1 MCNPIVKKIESL
13 GGEIC
18 YNTPVK
24 SVIIKNDSVIGV
36 KAENGNVYRA
46 DQIVIAST
54 LSSAK
59 KILDPLKN
67 RECLKNFFSLKTMSA
82 CTIQFEL
89 QRPALEKD
97 ITVFG
102 PSTDTVSFAEQSRS
116 TFRGKKG
123 RLSVILGNAGE
134 YCNKTTQN
142 ILETVVHQLGELGI
156 NIDGSIVNYRKIAEE
171 DEFYRWI
178 KAISI

>member
-1 MCNPIVKKIESL
+1 
-13 GGEIC
+13 
-18 YNTPVK
+18 
-24 SVIIKNDSVIGV
+24 
-36 KAENGNVYRA
+36 
-46 DQIVIAST
+46 
-54 LSSAK
+54 
-59 KILDPLKN
+59 
-67 RECLKNFFSLKTMSA
+67 MSA

-134 YCNKTTQN
+134 YCNKTPQN

-171 DEFYRWI
+171 DEFYSLDKGNQHLRPRQKTEI
-178 KAISI
+178 KGLTLAGDYTLTSSFATMEGAVLSGKKAAKECLNQQQRQKKI